1 MTRLDRRALFAK
13 GSAAALLSAVGISAE
28 AAPKR
33 GGHLRAALSG
43 GDRSETWATQPGG
56 IFLQAAR
63 RAVFETLTEI
73 AADGTLQP
81 GLAQSWTASDAGRVW
96 TFDLVP
102 GVSFHDGTPL
112 AATHVAAALQRNG
125 LVARGKDTHVTVYL
139 MEGSD
144 HLPFTLAADAFGVGL
159 KTGGDWIGTGL
170 YRAHRFVP
178 GQSFL
183 GKRVASHRKDGQA
196 GWFDSVEFVSVPDAA
211 VRAQALRD
219 GLVDVADLN
228 DAHGLDRSLNT
239 RFFKDRAGIHA
250 GVDQKIATAQRVAAP
265 LDDLRFAERWWM
277 QS

>member
-43 GDRSETWATQPGG
+43 GDRAESWASQPGG
-56 IFLQAAR
+56 VFLQATR

-81 GLAQSWTASDAGRVW
+81 GLARSWLATDEGRVW
-96 TFDLVP
+96 TFDLF
-102 GVSFHDGTPL
+102 SDAMFHDGTQMT
-112 AATHVAAALQRNG
+112 AVHVAQSLQRSG
-125 LVARGKDTHVTVYL
+125 LVARTQKDQVQVFL
-139 MEGSD
+139 IEGSD
-144 HLPFTLAADAFGVGL
+144 DLPFTLAADAFSIAL
-159 KTGGDWIGTGL
+159 EADGDCIGTGL

-183 GKRVASHRKDGQA
+183 GKRVSAHRKDGHA
-196 GWFDSVEFVSVPDAA
+196 GWFDSVEFVSVPDES

-219 GLVDVADLN
+219 GLVDIADLTN
-228 DAHGLDRSLNT
+228 AHGLDRSLNI
-239 RFFKDRAGIHA
+239 RLFKDHVGIHTGA
-250 GVDQKIATAQRVAAP
+250 DHKIATAPRVASP
-265 LDDLRFAERWWM
+265 LDGLRFAERWWM
-277 QS
+277 QG